1 MAMSTHPWL
10 QPTGWSLLLPDGQA
24 IHVPVCGLLIGRSS
38 SSDLQLEDPDISR
51 RHLLIAPL
59 AGQAWAIDQGS
70 SNGTRL
76 DGMPLSRKR
85 LGERHE
91 LVLGATLL
99 EWELVEPIVPLLP
112 PGLDAAWQ
120 AWCACLERKRFP
132 KDGLEILCR
141 LAAAESARKGPHG
154 GLALSWADPMGAE
167 SLGPLRRQLTEAAL
181 RQVPA

>member
-1 MAMSTHPWL
+1 MATTSFPWL
-10 QPTGWSLLLPDGQA
+10 QPSGWTLLLPDGQS
-24 IHVPVCGLLIGRSS
+24 IQVPECGLLIGRGSAC
-38 SSDLQLEDPDISR
+38 DLQLEDPDISR
-51 RHLLIAPL
+51 RHLLITSM
-59 AGQAWAIDQGS
+59 AGQPWAIDQGS

-76 DGMPLSRKR
+76 DGMPLARKR

-91 LVLGATLL
+91 LVLGGLLL
-99 EWELVEPIVPLLP
+99 EWELQEPIQPILP
-112 PGLDAAWQ
+112 PGLGDAWQ
-120 AWCACLERKRFP
+120 DWCACLEKKRFP

-167 SLGPLRRQLTEAAL
+167 SLGPLRRQLTETAL